1 MAKEC
6 PKDRV
11 LIMNK
16 NHVARRYTKM
26 VWGKFKGRMLSELPD
41 YYIEWACVNYLDRA
55 QQVIFKEELEYRNK
69 YLNKQLNPK
78 YM

>member
-1 MAKEC
+1 MKEFDI
-6 PKDRV
+6 KIA
-11 LIMNK
+11 L
-16 NHVARRYTKM
+16 
-26 VWGKFKGRMLSELPD
+26 
-41 YYIEWACVNYLDRA
+41 YIYDT